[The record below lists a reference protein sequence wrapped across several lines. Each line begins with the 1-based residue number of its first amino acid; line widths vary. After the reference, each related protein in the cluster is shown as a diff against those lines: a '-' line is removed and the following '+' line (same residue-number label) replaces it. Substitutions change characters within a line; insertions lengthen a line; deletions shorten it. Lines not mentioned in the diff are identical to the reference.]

1 MIIIK
6 NYPLNGIERYKYTIL
21 LQSLAKMSVQL
32 CDFESALKYFIKC
45 IEILEDLYST
55 FHITEIDRKYKT
67 KMHFLH
73 IANRLSKIFFI
84 KYGRLISIN
93 YPT

>member
-1 MIIIK
+1 
-6 NYPLNGIERYKYTIL
+6 
-21 LQSLAKMSVQL
+21 MSVQL

-84 KYGRLISIN
+84 TATYTTQAHHFEASFRFKKYFKIYDR
-93 YPT
+93 